1 MTNTRTTRENVAE
14 AVALAVKMRQIKSN
28 TRMLGEVLDDLGIKV
43 DDVAKQCGVT
53 RRTVIKWRGG
63 QRPAKTKQYKALK
76 RMLAGVDIDD
86 LFDAEADADE

>member
-1 MTNTRTTRENVAE
+1 MKILADKVDE
-14 AVALAVKMRQIKSN
+14 AIGIAKKLKRIKSN

-86 LFDAEADADE
+86 LFDADE